1 MYNSHPVKLWASP
14 PTHISNYLVLWE
26 QWFLSIDNSGS
37 RLGLST
43 GQVESISGSN
53 RNLTMISTAWSS
65 TYGCWIR
72 SELTMMDH
80 KGGWDGDRLL
90 ETPSHPPKKKKMPTC
105 LHQMVWLNQNSI
117 RENWHP
123 TRIHRF
129 LKTFNSWW
137 NHTIHLKWENI
148 TLEILNNV
156 VFLSFLQ
163 KKKKIWKLV
172 MLTILR

>member
-1 MYNSHPVKLWASP
+1 MYNSHPDKLWASP
-14 PTHISNYLVLWE
+14 PMHASNYLVLWE

-53 RNLTMISTAWSS
+53 WNLTMISTAWSS

-90 ETPSHPPKKKKMPTC
+90 GTPSHPP
-105 LHQMVWLNQNSI
+105 
-117 RENWHP
+117 
-123 TRIHRF
+123 
-129 LKTFNSWW
+129 
-137 NHTIHLKWENI
+137 
-148 TLEILNNV
+148 
-156 VFLSFLQ
+156 Q
-163 KKKKIWKLV
+163 KKKNAYMPTSDGLVESEFNPWKLTPNPNSSV
-172 MLTILR
+172 LEDLQFMVKPHYSSEVRKYYSWNIE